1 MPEVTVIEVPQW
13 QGSGSATA
21 VRLAEGAALLA
32 ALIPDAER
40 TRVQVAGTLKETAER
55 TRTALERA
63 RDRFVITVGGDC
75 GVELEPVA
83 AALRRYGERLTV
95 VWFDAHAD
103 LNTPSSSPSGAFHG
117 MVLRTLLG
125 DGPPDLVPD
134 RVLRPEQVVLAGVRA
149 LDPAESDFVRAA
161 GIADLSALG
170 ESTTVL
176 YIHIDLDVLD
186 PGSFGSVGTP
196 EPAGLLPGELIDQV
210 AALAERFE
218 IVGLGLTEYEP
229 ARPEDHDLLTTL
241 VPQLAGLCRISGARQ
256 VERRAARVWP
266 ASNVEEHE
274 GWLLRHTPGV
284 KRKRWN
290 SALPPL
296 HRATGVERVEEFY
309 RERETPLRVHVSPAE
324 HHRDLDAFLAARGYR
339 IEGETSVLTASTG
352 EVIAATASAVTV
364 ETVTDRDEWPKIF
377 TDLDDHLDSAV
388 VGGAVLPHTAEPAAF
403 LTVSDGGRVAGM
415 GLFVADEGWA
425 GIFSMATR
433 PEHRRRGIATA
444 LLGAGARWAAE
455 QGADRLYLQVE
466 QDNETARRLYQRA
479 GFTCSHTYHYR
490 TRP

>member
-1 MPEVTVIEVPQW
+1 MTVVEVPQW

-21 VRLAEGAALLA
+21 VRLAEGAALLGDM
-32 ALIPDAER
+32 IPEAER
-40 TRVQVAGTLKETAER
+40 VRIQVAGTLKETAER
-55 TRTALERA
+55 TRTALDRV
-63 RDRFVITVGGDC
+63 RDGLVVTVGGDC
-75 GVELEPVA
+75 GVELEPIA

-95 VWFDAHAD
+95 IWFDAHAD
-103 LNTPSSSPSGAFHG
+103 LNTPDSSPSGAFHG

-125 DGPPDLVPD
+125 DGPPELVPD
-134 RVLRPEQVVLAGVRA
+134 QVLRPEQVVLAGVRA
-149 LDPAESDFVRAA
+149 LDAAESDFARAT
-161 GIADLSALG
+161 GIAGRSAPG
-170 ESTTVL
+170 EKTAAL

-186 PGSFGSVGTP
+186 PDVFGSVGAP
-196 EPAGLLPGELIDQV
+196 EPGGTLPQELVEQV

-218 IVGLGLTEYEP
+218 IVGLGVTEYEP
-229 ARPEDHDLLTTL
+229 ARRQDHDLLATL
-241 VPQLAGLCRISGARQ
+241 VPELVGLCRVSKARQ

-266 ASNVEEHE
+266 ASNLEEHE

-296 HRATGVERVEEFY
+296 HRATGVDRVEEFY
-309 RERETPLRVHVSPAE
+309 RERETPLRVQVSPAE
-324 HHRDLDAFLAARGYR
+324 HHRDLDALLAARGYR

-352 EVIAATASAVTV
+352 EVIAATAPAATV
-364 ETVTDRDEWPKIF
+364 ETVTDRGEWPRIF
-377 TDLDDHLDSAV
+377 ADLDDHLDSAA
-388 VGGAVLPHTAEPAAF
+388 VGGTVLPHTVEPAAL

-415 GLFVADEGWA
+415 ALFVADEGWA

-433 PEHRRRGIATA
+433 PEYRRRGVATA

-455 QGADRLYLQVE
+455 QGAERLYLQVE
-466 QDNETARRLYQRA
+466 QDNKTARRLYARV
-479 GFTCSHTYHYR
+479 GFVRSHTYHYR